1 MMSKKI
7 ILIIL
12 ILSLLLKLTGCY
24 SMQHVSKYELI
35 NEKNENELV
44 ILTKNDSLYSF
55 ITHTVANDSIFGKG
69 YVKSVV
75 SAETISKNYL
85 KYIYS
90 DLDFSQPFTG
100 VIAINDIVEIRQDKI
115 NWDNTAILI
124 GVTLGFIILVWF
136 ILELDELG
144 HSFD

>member
-1 MMSKKI
+1 MSKKI

-12 ILSLLLKLTGCY
+12 ILSILLKLTGCY
-24 SMQHVSKYELI
+24 SMQQVSKYELI
-35 NEKNENELV
+35 NEHNEDELV
-44 ILTKNDSLYSF
+44 ILTKSDSLYS
-55 ITHTVANDSIFGKG
+55 IVTHTVANDSIFGKG

-90 DLDFSQPFTG
+90 DLDFSQPFDG
-100 VIAINDIVEIRQDKI
+100 KIAMDNIVEIRQDKI
-115 NWDNTAILI
+115 NWDNTRLLIGGTLFLIVIVGGILI
-124 GVTLGFIILVWF
+124 LADFS
-136 ILELDELG
+136 